1 MATPDPYDNSI
12 LSHNAQ
18 LIDPVLPYIDWAI
31 TNGFGVLDVNIP
43 SHLTDD
49 NDTASYHPKMTEA
62 ELNNQMKHL
71 FCYLWDNY
79 LEGYASNYIVLMG
92 VGDAYLGVK
101 QLLTSRGMFS
111 FLFSPL
117 FTLPIQSFTESQSQ
131 YHPPGEFQLT
141 LPAQIAAIKS
151 PQSSPS
157 SPAHYAP

>member
-1 MATPDPYDNSI
+1 
-12 LSHNAQ
+12 

-49 NDTASYHPKMTEA
+49 NDISSYHPKMTEA
-62 ELNNQMKHL
+62 ELNNQMKDL

-111 FLFSPL
+111 FVSSRLFSSSRPV
-117 FTLPIQSFTESQSQ
+117 FHQIPIAILP
-131 YHPPGEFQLT
+131 PVEFQLT
-141 LPAQIAAIKS
+141 LPTQIAAIKS

-157 SPAHYAP
+157 SPAPYAP